1 MLGSRRFGRR
11 SREARWHAKRG
22 SELVLAPSS
31 APPLPVTRTPCG
43 TIIIPMARSLH
54 GTRLRQARLSTTPW
68 ESLTPPVA
76 RTRAL
81 KGIGESQGRSCLV
94 ILAGRDGV
102 VTMRLEFGARP
113 GAKMARR
120 RRRRV
125 ACGARSAQRR
135 RGRRG
140 AYAGHLQQGGCGV
153 DRCASRIR
161 RGLRHVARAGQLRQV
176 FDACAE
182 LAAFLRRAIAEAPH
196 TVLDLAGEAGAAQ
209 EPFAPEAMGRAV
221 PSRRRSLG
229 DGLRL
234 AAQDE
239 EVGHGSPASV
249 T

>member
-1 MLGSRRFGRR
+1 MATISSRNAAQASSPEHNSLGVPHPTRR
-11 SREARWHAKRG
+11 SDPGTQGDRRVAGA
-22 SELVLAPSS
+22 LVLGDPG
-31 APPLPVTRTPCG
+31 G
-43 TIIIPMARSLH
+43 T
-54 GTRLRQARLSTTPW
+54 
-68 ESLTPPVA
+68 
-76 RTRAL
+76 
-81 KGIGESQGRSCLV
+81 GRSRHDPPR
-94 ILAGRDGV
+94 I
-102 VTMRLEFGARP
+102 GARP

-161 RGLRHVARAGQLRQV
+161 RGSRHVARAGQLRQV

-221 PSRRRSLG
+221 PSRRRGLG
-229 DGLRL
+229 EGLRL

-239 EVGHGSPASV
+239 RSAMAARPQ
-249 T
+249 